1 MFSALFLAVMLA
13 FTAKDASSAL
23 STATRFVKENTP
35 RDAGTARGKIAAHW
49 ILDAMSSKGYDI
61 RQDAFR
67 AQTPKGERSFTN
79 LVCEFR
85 GDPDAPWTVLVSH
98 YDTKPGTGCPGAND
112 GASTTA
118 LLMTVADILGAAGRL
133 PGNVML
139 IWTDAEE
146 CMNAF
151 YSEGDGFQGSRHA
164 VEALRRRRLN
174 VRAVIC
180 ADMLG
185 DRDLAITIPANGSP
199 ALTRIALMAAEKAGL
214 PAGTVVAGALHVKDD
229 HVAFLDGGFKAVAL
243 IDFEYGSAPGLNDYW
258 HTPADT
264 PERISAESLEKSGRL
279 LVGMLNI
286 LL

>member
-1 MFSALFLAVMLA
+1 MFSALFLAVTLA
-13 FTAKDASSAL
+13 FSPKDAATTL
-23 STATRFVKENTP
+23 SVATRFTNENTP

-49 ILDAMSSKGYDI
+49 ILDQVSAKGHDI
-61 RQDAFR
+61 RQDVFR
-67 AQTPKGERSFTN
+67 ARTPKGERSFTN

-118 LLMTVADILGAAGRL
+118 LLMTLADILGAAGRL

-139 IWTDAEE
+139 VWTDAEE

-151 YSEGDGFQGSRHA
+151 YAEGDGFQGSRHA
-164 VEALRRRRLN
+164 AERLMQRRLN

-185 DRDLAITIPANGSP
+185 DRDLRITVPANGSP
-199 ALTRIALMAAEKAGL
+199 ALTKVALMAAEKASL
-214 PAGTVVAGALHVKDD
+214 ADGTVVRGELHVKDD
-229 HVAFLDGGFKAVAL
+229 HVAFLDRGFKAIAL

-258 HTPADT
+258 HTPSDT
-264 PERISAESLEKSGRL
+264 PDKLSAESLERSGRL
-279 LVGMLNI
+279 LVAMLNI